1 MYRVTLNNKTLVNN
15 PLGLDTFT
23 TEFIRDNEIFGIYS
37 ISSFDLVFVGDGFCI
52 TSSKTVGRVWCG
64 WAVREWRVKE
74 CVVFLVGGWDGWG
87 GGRQRQR
94 AVVYR
99 EKDLTDR
106 CFGEGSR
113 GMW

>member
-1 MYRVTLNNKTLVNN
+1 MYLLLENNRCTGITKRFGEKRGKKVVFDRRSPFFTKTTRGKCMEV
-15 PLGLDTFT
+15 
-23 TEFIRDNEIFGIYS
+23 
-37 ISSFDLVFVGDGFCI
+37 VC
-52 TSSKTVGRVWCG
+52 VGRVWCG

-87 GGRQRQR
+87 RGRQRQR

-106 CFGEGSR
+106 CLGEGSR